1 MGQSGGNQ
9 LQGPKGA
16 APQSPTGCI
25 SFFQAKVV
33 MDVWWHLLDDIRD
46 LMSRGFIGG
55 YSQVPSCLEGAKILL
70 EDRFSA

>member
-9 LQGPKGA
+9 LQAPKGA
-16 APQSPTGCI
+16 APQNPTGRI

-33 MDVWWHLLDDIRD
+33 MDVRWCLLDIRD
-46 LMSRGFIGG
+46 LMPRGFIGG